1 MAWSFPRR
9 AEATGRGLEP
19 KLAAVCDIFR
29 RIRVIST
36 AGGVSKPLANLAPRS
51 DSAPSITIR
60 GNVMRSRRSVPAESP
75 PSEHSALKHS
85 NGAHSLAQRSNQVAP
100 RQVRGLVTLAL
111 TRKKGGLY
119 CLSTNF
125 SPLPLPLYSPPSS
138 DSHGESWNREALSHL
153 DRSRPRPEKSRASA
167 RSGIG
172 AAPKSKEQGPQPAS
186 LPAELVADCR
196 LHKQCLGRLLHP
208 CGSGVV
214 ESDA

>member
-36 AGGVSKPLANLAPRS
+36 AGGVSKQLAKLAPRS

-100 RQVRGLVTLAL
+100 RQVLGLVTLAL
-111 TRKKGGLY
+111 TREKGGLTV
-119 CLSTNF
+119 SAPI
-125 SPLPLPLYSPPSS
+125 SHPLPSPFTLPPLLIHTESLGIGRHCRISTDQGPDPSRAEPAPGPESGQPP
-138 DSHGESWNREALSHL
+138 NQ
-153 DRSRPRPEKSRASA
+153 RSRDPSQRVHLQSRATPPA
-167 RSGIG
+167 RS
-172 AAPKSKEQGPQPAS
+172 SGP
-186 LPAELVADCR
+186 
-196 LHKQCLGRLLHP
+196 
-208 CGSGVV
+208 
-214 ESDA
+214 